1 MGGTA
6 VKYILHGAFNP
17 DAAKA
22 LMRDH
27 GFGTGAMLYLIA
39 WQNKLQLEASPAE
52 GISPLSGMDKSGK
65 HMTQGCAGNGAD
77 GGTLQSYGQSRAM
90 RICEPRNGG
99 IMTGIYKIT
108 NLVTGQFYIGQSI
121 LCRL

>member
-1 MGGTA
+1 M
-6 VKYILHGAFNP
+6 KYILHGAFNP

-39 WQNKLQLEASPAE
+39 WQNKLRLEASPAK

-65 HMTQGCAGNGAD
+65 HKLIWVRYRILEGGDIETEFLEVQECA
-77 GGTLQSYGQSRAM
+77 
-90 RICEPRNGG
+90 
-99 IMTGIYKIT
+99 
-108 NLVTGQFYIGQSI
+108 
-121 LCRL
+121 